1 MKKARGFTLIELMIT
16 VAVIAVI
23 ASIAYPSY
31 QEQIRKTRRSDA
43 KAALMDAAARMERH
57 YTQFGQYG
65 GGAVI
70 SATSPEQFYSIV
82 VTGTIAGSQVFTIT
96 ATRAGQQ
103 ANDKCGNFTID
114 QAQAKNVA
122 SSSLTAADCGW
133 D

>member
-1 MKKARGFTLIELMIT
+1 MKTRGFTLIELMIT
-16 VAVIAVI
+16 VAVVAVI

-43 KAALMDAAARMERH
+43 KAALMDAAAIMERH

-65 GGAVI
+65 GGAVVP
-70 SATSPEQFYSIV
+70 ATSPEQFYTIA
-82 VTGTIAGSQVFTIT
+82 VTGTIVGAQVFTIT

-103 ANDKCGNFTID
+103 TNDKCGNFTID
-114 QAQAKNVA
+114 QTQAKAVA
-122 SSSLTAADCGW
+122 SGSLTAAECGW

>member
-1 MKKARGFTLIELMIT
+1 MKIHGFSLIELMVVVVI
-16 VAVIAVI
+16 VAII

-31 QEQIRKTRRSDA
+31 QEQMQKTRRSDA

-70 SATSPEQFYSIV
+70 SATSPEQFYTIA

-103 ANDKCGNFTID
+103 ANDKCGNFSID
-114 QAQAKNVA
+114 QAQTKTVA
-122 SSSLTAADCGW
+122 SGSLGAAQCW
-133 D
+133 